1 MYDEQ
6 QLGGNSRLLF
16 ADSCQTVLFLQ
27 TSRLNQYK
35 TIPEGQDI
43 FKCFVKKKDKQ
54 GYFFFWKLTAFLPSV
69 CSLNPFASKSSF
81 LRPEFIPLQ
90 FVCFHNLCWQ
100 QKD

>member
-35 TIPEGQDI
+35 TIPKGQDI

-54 GYFFFWKLTAFLPSV
+54 GYFFFLKTNSI
-69 CSLNPFASKSSF
+69 SPFCLLSKSF
-81 LRPEFIPLQ
+81 
-90 FVCFHNLCWQ
+90 CFKKLLP
-100 QKD
+100 